1 MLKLDRSGMRA
12 EANVHSRTLR
22 GAMPHRGYRL
32 LLHRYRR
39 YAPDYDRHYARY
51 SDGTL
56 ARALALTPDI
66 DGDLLD
72 VACGTGLFEANLRQR
87 RPRLRITGVDISPE
101 MLANARRRFAGDD
114 RVQFLQGTAEQ
125 LSVESNSFDI
135 ISCNNAFHL
144 VQDASAALREFHR
157 VLRAQGTLIIIDWC
171 RNAPQMALM
180 TAGQRLLD
188 RQTRHVRGVRE
199 MRVLLA
205 EHRFDVQRC
214 ERFRVRPMWGLMAF
228 SALRRD

>member
-1 MLKLDRSGMRA
+1 ML
-12 EANVHSRTLR
+12 
-22 GAMPHRGYRL
+22 HRGYRHL
-32 LLHRYRR
+32 LYRYRR
-39 YAPDYDRHYARY
+39 YAPNYDRHYARY
-51 SDGTL
+51 SDGSL
-56 ARALALTPDI
+56 ARALAMTPDI

-72 VACGTGLFEANLRQR
+72 VACGTGLFEAHLRQR

-101 MLANARRRFAGDD
+101 MLASARRRFAGDD
-114 RVQFLQGTAEQ
+114 HVRFLQGTAEQ
-125 LSVESNSFDI
+125 LPVESNAFDI
-135 ISCNNAFHL
+135 VGCNNAFHL

-157 VLRAQGTLIIIDWC
+157 VLRARGMLIIIDWC

-188 RQTRHVRGVRE
+188 RQVRHVRGVHE
-199 MRVLLA
+199 MRALLS

-228 SALRRD
+228 SALRCD